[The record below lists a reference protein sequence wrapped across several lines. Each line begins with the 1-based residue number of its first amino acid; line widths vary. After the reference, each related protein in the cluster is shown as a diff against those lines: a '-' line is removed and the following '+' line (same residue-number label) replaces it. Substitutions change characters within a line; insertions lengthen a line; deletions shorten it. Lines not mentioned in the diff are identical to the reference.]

1 MENYIS
7 INNRRIEL
15 NDDQV
20 RRILLAADQQK
31 TKLSS
36 ITVGDTFK
44 IGKYELVVLSQDE
57 GYSSVITK
65 ALVAD
70 AQVFGKSNNY
80 AESEV
85 DVKCQEFAQEL
96 ACVIGWDNIVL
107 HEVDLTSDDGLKD
120 YGVLDRRASLLTADR
135 YRRYVEIL
143 DKHKIDAWWWLA
155 TPHST
160 ATHENASWVLCVSPS
175 GSISIDDC
183 YDDYGVRPFCILKSN
198 IFVSK

>member
-57 GYSSVITK
+57 GYTSVITK

-70 AQVFGKSNNY
+70 AQAFGKSNNY

-155 TPHST
+155 TPWST
-160 ATHENASWVLCVSPS
+160 ARHDHEVCVLCVAPS
-175 GSISIDDC
+175 GSICNGDCDD
-183 YDDYGVRPFCILKSN
+183 DNGVRPFCILKSS
-198 IFVSK
+198 IFVSG